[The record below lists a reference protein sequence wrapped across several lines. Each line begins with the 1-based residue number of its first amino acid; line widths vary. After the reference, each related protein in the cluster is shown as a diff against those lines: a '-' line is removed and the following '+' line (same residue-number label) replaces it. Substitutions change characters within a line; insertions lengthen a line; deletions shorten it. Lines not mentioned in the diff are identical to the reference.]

1 MSTPTVRDVSVA
13 TGLALSLDELN
24 AGLDAVRAA
33 PREAGVVELIARRP
47 GVDRREVVEEAELD
61 LGVGL
66 VGDNWKP
73 RGSSSS
79 PDGTAKI
86 DAQLTLMNARSA
98 RLVCGE
104 REDWPIAGDQFY
116 VDLDLSDANCPAGTR
131 LAIGTAVVEVTALPH
146 TGCAKFARRFGKD
159 ALRFVNSEQ
168 GRALNLRGVNARVVA
183 PGVVRSGDAVRRLDG
198 SR

>member
-1 MSTPTVRDVSVA
+1 MTDHATFDVTEA
-13 TGLALSLDELN
+13 TGLALPLDALN
-24 AGLDAVRAA
+24 AGLDEVRGA
-33 PREAGVVELIARRP
+33 PREVGVVELIARRP

-61 LGVGL
+61 LEVGL

-79 PDGTAKI
+79 PDGAAKR

-98 RLVCGE
+98 RLICGE
-104 REDWPIAGDQFY
+104 REAWPIAGDQFF
-116 VDLDLSDANCPAGTR
+116 VDLDMSDANCPAGTR

-159 ALRFVNSEQ
+159 ALRFVNSDE
-168 GRALNLRGVNARVVA
+168 GRALNLRGVNARIVE
-183 PGVVRSGDAVRRLDG
+183 PGVVRAGDAVRRIVADA
-198 SR
+198 